1 MENNPVNPLLMDTY
15 DLDMSLQLA
24 CVKPPPPLS

>member
-1 MENNPVNPLLMDTY
+1 MQSTSPLMDTY
-15 DLDMSLQLA
+15 KLDMSLQLA